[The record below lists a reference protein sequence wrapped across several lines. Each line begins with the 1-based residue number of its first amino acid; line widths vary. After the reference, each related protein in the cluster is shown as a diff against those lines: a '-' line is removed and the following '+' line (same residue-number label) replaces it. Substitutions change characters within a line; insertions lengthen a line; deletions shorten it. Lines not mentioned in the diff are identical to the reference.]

1 VHTIALDPAVLAR
14 VQAWRGSAHPFAD
27 LDPATTAHVVVDMQ
41 QAFTLPG
48 AELEVPEARGIV
60 APINDVVRAVRD
72 AGGLNVFV
80 QMTVD
85 EGTPANWSTW
95 LRYFCDASRADG
107 TIALLSEGSVG
118 HRLDPGLDVGEG
130 DVVVPKSRYSPFV
143 TGSSP
148 LHELLAERGI
158 DTLIISGTVT
168 NCCCESTARDA
179 MQLNYK
185 VVFLSNATAAL
196 SDADHNATLNNMVS
210 IFADVMTSSE
220 VVDILRR

>member
-1 VHTIALDPAVLAR
+1 VHTIALDPVVLAR

-27 LDPATTAHVVVDMQ
+27 LDPATTAHLVVDMQ

-48 AELEVPEARGIV
+48 AELEVPEARGIIP
-60 APINDVVRAVRD
+60 PINDVVRAVRD

-85 EGTPANWSTW
+85 DATPVTWSTW
-95 LRYFCDASRADG
+95 LRYFCDASRADE
-107 TIALLSEGSVG
+107 TVALLREGSVG
-118 HRLDPGLDVGEG
+118 HRLDPGLEVGEG
-130 DVVVPKSRYSPFV
+130 DLVV
-143 TGSSP
+143 
-148 LHELLAERGI
+148 AI

-185 VVFLSNATAAL
+185 VIFLSDATAAL
-196 SDADHNATLNNMVS
+196 SDADQNATLNNMVS
-210 IFADVMTSSE
+210 IFADVMTSTE
-220 VVDILRR
+220 VVSILRR